1 MKIADRFCN
10 ENSLDHTKVLTKKP
24 ARKHPA
30 LYFINK
36 LTNKGGLFFKS
47 YSSRQSR
54 QEEYIIVNLSPDLHL
69 FTKMGLASSR
79 GGVVEFAAAGAID
92 VDHSDSICARVK
104 MLTLMEELGPV
115 KSVSGYNPSSSSYS
129 KSFTRE

>member
-10 ENSLDHTKVLTKKP
+10 ENSLDHYKVLTKKSD
-24 ARKHPA
+24 RKHPA
-30 LYFINK
+30 FYFISK
-36 LTNKGGLFFKS
+36 LTNKGGLIKS

-54 QEEYIIVNLSPDLHL
+54 QEKYIIVNLSPDLHL

-104 MLTLMEELGPV
+104 MLTLMEEPGPV
-115 KSVSGYNPSSSSYS
+115 KSAGCEVKPTLPISSPR
-129 KSFTRE
+129 K